1 MPVCTASTRAN
12 IHMQL
17 WNIQVSLDW
26 GGSLGRLCFPLSR
39 AQLITRSTKGG

>member
-26 GGSLGRLCFPLSR
+26 GGSLARHLAFESRLHAFCC
-39 AQLITRSTKGG
+39 ITI